1 MPGLRSTAIDILKKH
16 PALRLQVRKGLEHY
30 HRFNYKRTTGKLPL
44 DEKKVLFETLG
55 FEDSKRALVHYPK
68 EAYGRE
74 LADNTHFNPYGAYE
88 VAKCVV
94 MGMKQL
100 NLPLVQYLRPEW
112 KDYNP
117 AQPDD
122 WRPFQWAP
130 SPMTEAT
137 KPDGN

>member
-1 MPGLRSTAIDILKKH
+1 MT
-16 PALRLQVRKGLEHY
+16 
-30 HRFNYKRTTGKLPL
+30 
-44 DEKKVLFETLG
+44 KVLFETLG
-55 FEDSKRALVHYPK
+55 YEDSKRALVHYPANTFPGQDK
-68 EAYGRE
+68 P

-112 KDYNP
+112 QDFNP
-117 AQPDD
+117 AQPDE
-122 WRPFQWAP
+122 WATFQWAP
-130 SPMTEAT
+130 SPMTENL

>member
-1 MPGLRSTAIDILKKH
+1 MKMVAEKEHVPLIDLNKK
-16 PALRLQVRKGLEHY
+16 
-30 HRFNYKRTTGKLPL
+30 T
-44 DEKKVLFETLG
+44 KVFFETLG

-68 EAYGRE
+68 SMYGRE

-94 MGMKQL
+94 MGIKEL
-100 NLPLVQYLRPEW
+100 DLPIAKYLRTDW
-112 KDYNP
+112 QDFNP

-122 WRPFQWAP
+122 WKTFKWAP
-130 SPMTEAT
+130 SRMVEDV